1 MVIDKISALNNIQSV
16 YSNQIRKESGT
27 DAAQRRSDTVE
38 ISNASRLNQIREAV
52 AKAVKESSGEVRQDK
67 VAAAKQKLENGT
79 LISDKVVDEI
89 ASRIVDSMGL
99 R

>member
-1 MVIDKISALNNIQSV
+1 MVIDKLGALNNITSV

-38 ISNASRLNQIREAV
+38 VSNASRLNQLREAV
-52 AKAVKESSGEVRQDK
+52 KKAVQESDGDVRLDK
-67 VAAAKQKLENGT
+67 VAAAKEKLENGS
-79 LISDKVVDEI
+79 LINDAVIDEI

>member
-1 MVIDKISALNNIQSV
+1 MVIDKVGALNNLQAV

-38 ISNASRLNQIREAV
+38 VSNASRLNQLREAV
-52 AKAVKESSGEVRQDK
+52 KKAVRESDGDVRMDR
-67 VAAAKQKLENGT
+67 VTAAKEKLEKGT
-79 LISDKVVDEI
+79 LISDAIIDEI

-99 R
+99 K